1 MEKCDCKGY
10 KSCLCNKKLT
20 IFRDLTEEEFNKL
33 ATGMACFHF
42 NKGEYIC
49 YEGEKLSKLF
59 LVSRGSVKISKLTKG
74 GKEQIMHIFSV
85 GDYFGETSLFNN
97 EGGIS
102 FNAIA
107 LNDVIVCA
115 IDKYE
120 VDSVLEENPGIA
132 MVVLKSL
139 TSRLKETEEFAH
151 KLATNDVR
159 VRIAY
164 MLKEFR
170 RKYGKVENGEIF
182 IDLPINREDMA
193 NYCGI
198 TRETMSR
205 KLSIFE
211 HEGLIEIRGNKSLI
225 IKDIEKIRK
234 IIS

>member
-1 MEKCDCKGY
+1 
-10 KSCLCNKKLT
+10 
-20 IFRDLTEEEFNKL
+20 
-33 ATGMACFHF
+33 
-42 NKGEYIC
+42 
-49 YEGEKLSKLF
+49 
-59 LVSRGSVKISKLTKG
+59 
-74 GKEQIMHIFSV
+74 MHIFSV

-97 EGGIS
+97 EGGIL

-115 IDKYE
+115 VDKDK
-120 VDSVLEENPGIA
+120 VDSVLEENPRIA
-132 MVVLKSL
+132 IVVLKSL
-139 TSRLKETEEFAH
+139 TNRLKDTEEFAH
-151 KLATNDVR
+151 KLVTNDVR

-164 MLKEFR
+164 MLKKFK
-170 RKYGKVENGEIF
+170 RKYGKIENGEIF

-225 IKDIEKIRK
+225 IKDIERLNK

>member
-1 MEKCDCKGY
+1 MKKCDCKGY
-10 KSCLCNKKLT
+10 KSCLCNKELT
-20 IFRDLTEEEFNKL
+20 IFKDLKEEEFNKL
-33 ATGMACFHF
+33 ATGMTCFHF

-59 LVSRGSVKISKLTKG
+59 LISKGSVKTSKLTKG

-115 IDKYE
+115 VDKDK
-120 VDSVLEENPGIA
+120 VDSVLEENPRIA
-132 MVVLKSL
+132 IVVLKSL
-139 TSRLKETEEFAH
+139 TNRLKDTEEFAH
-151 KLATNDVR
+151 KLVTNDVR

-164 MLKEFR
+164 MLKEFK
-170 RKYGKVENGEIF
+170 RKYGKIENGEIF

-225 IKDIEKIRK
+225 IKDIERLNK

>member
-1 MEKCDCKGY
+1 MKKCDCKGY
-10 KSCLCNKKLT
+10 KDCIGNKKLT
-20 IFRDLTEEEFNKL
+20 IFKDLTEEEFNKL
-33 ATGMACFHF
+33 AAGMTCFHF

-59 LVSRGSVKISKLTKG
+59 LISKGSVKISKLTKG
-74 GKEQIMHIFSV
+74 GKEQIMHIFSS
-85 GDYFGETSLFNN
+85 GDYFGETSLFNK
-97 EGGIS
+97 EGEVS

-107 LNDVIVCA
+107 LNEVIVCA
-115 IDKYE
+115 IDKE
-120 VDSVLEENPGIA
+120 KVKGVLEENPRIA
-132 MVVLKSL
+132 MIVLKSL
-139 TSRLKETEEFAH
+139 TKRLKDTEEFAH
-151 KLATNDVR
+151 KLVTNDVK

-170 RKYGKVENGEIF
+170 KKYGKVEEGEIF

-211 HEGLIEIRGNKSLI
+211 QEGLIEIRGNKSLI
-225 IKDIEKIRK
+225 IKDIDSLNK